1 MSIGAPLPRPTTP
14 DGTPP
19 EDGAFDGLCE
29 AAVRERVARQ
39 ASSGALLETGELDP
53 VRMCRYA
60 AGALQGMERA
70 EAERMLA
77 RSRWAVGRVAA
88 LVRGARQEGS
98 LAARVLSS
106 ARAGAEPLEP
116 ARVVGAAL
124 LASLEGGAQAPAG
137 PAQAASLLSQG
148 QLEEA
153 RQTLSALPPSGDPLL
168 ELARRI
174 SQPDPDPLQPWVAL
188 LEAV

>member
-19 EDGAFDGLCE
+19 DDGAFDGLCE
-29 AAVRERVARQ
+29 AAVRERLTRQ
-39 ASSGALLETGELDP
+39 AGPAALLDTGELDP
-53 VRMCRYA
+53 VRLCRYA
-60 AGALQGMERA
+60 AGALQGLERN
-70 EAERMLA
+70 EAERMMA

-88 LVRGARQEGS
+88 LVRGARSEGS
-98 LAARVLSS
+98 LAARLLRT
-106 ARAGAEPLEP
+106 AREAGSQEARLDPV
-116 ARVVGAAL
+116 RVVGAAL
-124 LASLEGGAQAPAG
+124 LAAHPDPSSPAARAAALLNEGQAE
-137 PAQAASLLSQG
+137 QARQALASLPS
-148 QLEEA
+148 
-153 RQTLSALPPSGDPLL
+153 SGDPLL